1 MRTDGFA
8 SYETWGLTM
17 PVIPPRSRLYNLS
30 PIGFGTP
37 MVECLTSYFSRLAE
51 AHCFS
56 PGVLVQHELM
66 PHGAGARN
74 MFSFKTNGRARCFT
88 SCINGKDS
96 VAGNFVSVLGNLT
109 GRGDLKYLTMIP
121 WKRLLPS
128 KLLMRKCRRLV
139 SRLPDRLGTI
149 EQNRLCT
156 SAVDLGSRQVLPLPS
171 APSTPH
177 LPALQT
183 CARGARPTVAGGLL
197 CPLQALACCRFGQGR
212 FQTRLG
218 PPSGNAGV
226 GNVGGEPGCPDD
238 RSRVSQPAVID
249 QRTTVRVD
257 SDRKRP
263 RGPNQTCPDI
273 GSQRHC
279 GL

>member
-1 MRTDGFA
+1 MRTDGIA
-8 SYETWGLTM
+8 PYETWDLTM

-37 MVECLTSYFSRLAE
+37 MVECLTSHFSRLAE

-128 KLLMRKCRRLV
+128 KLLMR
-139 SRLPDRLGTI
+139 
-149 EQNRLCT
+149 N
-156 SAVDLGSRQVLPLPS
+156 
-171 APSTPH
+171 
-177 LPALQT
+177 
-183 CARGARPTVAGGLL
+183 VA
-197 CPLQALACCRFGQGR
+197 AW
-212 FQTRLG
+212 
-218 PPSGNAGV
+218 
-226 GNVGGEPGCPDD
+226 CPDCLIAWEQ
-238 RSRVSQPAVID
+238 SSK
-249 QRTTVRVD
+249 TVYVELV
-257 SDRKRP
+257 P
-263 RGPNQTCPDI
+263 
-273 GSQRHC
+273 
-279 GL
+279 